1 MKANNVYQEMIQDK
15 HHIHMN
21 ATKWTTLSDFVQY
34 LGKTGKCVVEE
45 TERGWYVTYIERDP
59 TILAQQ
65 ENYQRRV
72 DAERRQEERLAKQ
85 MELQRIEAAK
95 LMDRAGIGLKV
106 EASKVLGENGGGG
119 GDAADKKSII
129 NAPIELK
136 LSTVGTMM
144 KKNKRKTPHGI
155 LFEDDS
161 EQDEEEEEKEW
172 KEQQALEKSQAQN
185 TRESQSLSYNK
196 ISHPEKRQRQ
206 QETTIAN
213 TTTSSSQLQ
222 DVRTKNWLT
231 NDILVRIISKKFANG
246 QFYKRKG
253 IIQRVY
259 DDDKFTAQVEIL
271 DSGPDQRDGGDIL
284 DVDQKYLE
292 TVVPKDGKKV
302 RIVNGKG
309 RGMLAIL
316 QSADH
321 EKCRGTL
328 ELVDNGKILKKVDF
342 DDFSKAV

>member
-1 MKANNVYQEMIQDK
+1 M
-15 HHIHMN
+15 
-21 ATKWTTLSDFVQY
+21 
-34 LGKTGKCVVEE
+34 
-45 TERGWYVTYIERDP
+45 
-59 TILAQQ
+59 
-65 ENYQRRV
+65 
-72 DAERRQEERLAKQ
+72 
-85 MELQRIEAAK
+85 
-95 LMDRAGIGLKV
+95 
-106 EASKVLGENGGGG
+106 
-119 GDAADKKSII
+119 
-129 NAPIELK
+129 
-136 LSTVGTMM
+136 GTMTKK

-155 LFEDDS
+155 VFENDS
-161 EQDEEEEEKEW
+161 EQDEQEEKEW
-172 KEQQALEKSQAQN
+172 KEQQALEKSQPQN

-206 QETTIAN
+206 QETT
-213 TTTSSSQLQ
+213 TTSTSSSQLQ

-259 DDDKFTAQVEIL
+259 DHDKFTAQVEIL

-328 ELVDNGKILKKVDF
+328 ELVDNGKLLKKVDF